1 MARLIR
7 TDHPCPAR
15 YNLWVYNGLD
25 CMVTRE
31 VFDKVIVDLD
41 PLAEG
46 VYDYE
51 RAMQTPSLV
60 MSYRGTLIDQPLRA
74 RFLDKMNAYKQEQQD
89 RLNALAQAA
98 WGKPFNA
105 RSIPQFRAF
114 FYDHLGCE
122 PIWKENAKGEDILSA
137 DEEARLKLVKDRR
150 AKPFIEVIEQIVAV
164 GKKTEILRCKVDL
177 DNRMRS
183 GYNVGATVTLRWSS
197 SAGAFGTGANEQN
210 ITNEMRRIFV
220 ADPG

>member
-1 MARLIR
+1 MARIIR

-114 FYDHLGCE
+114 F
-122 PIWKENAKGEDILSA
+122 
-137 DEEARLKLVKDRR
+137 
-150 AKPFIEVIEQIVAV
+150 
-164 GKKTEILRCKVDL
+164 
-177 DNRMRS
+177 
-183 GYNVGATVTLRWSS
+183 
-197 SAGAFGTGANEQN
+197 
-210 ITNEMRRIFV
+210 
-220 ADPG
+220 